1 VSGGFFDYKQSYFT
15 YVAEDIEQLL
25 EKDRKNFEYS
35 FSRSKKLEGALQKA
49 KKLCSFLYEY
59 VHNIDYYLES
69 DNGPVEFDETTNELD
84 RKFLEMNTENINVKV
99 KRLTE
104 TAQLPV
110 YATDGSGAFDLYAD
124 GFPDF
129 KEQSFG
135 DVAEYMPLTI
145 STGLS
150 FEIPKGY
157 GMFILSRSGHGFNNQ
172 ISLVNKLGLID
183 SDYRGQVMVKLETSS
198 KYNRLRVNVGDRIA
212 QAVIIKLPT
221 VAFEEVDDL
230 SVTERGTGGFGSTGI
245 K

>member
-1 VSGGFFDYKQSYFT
+1 MSGGFFGYKEHYLSYI
-15 YVAEDIEQLL
+15 AEEIEQLL
-25 EKDRKNFEYS
+25 QNKKDFGYS
-35 FSRSKKLEGALQKA
+35 FRKSKKLTNALEKT
-49 KKLCSFLYEY
+49 KNLCSFLYDY
-59 VHNIDYYLES
+59 VRNIDYYLSS
-69 DNGPVEFDETTNELD
+69 DIGSEYFETTTNELD
-84 RKFLEMNTENINVKV
+84 RKFLEMTIENVNVKV

-104 TAQLPV
+104 TAKLPV

-129 KEQSFG
+129 SGQSFG

-150 FEIPKGY
+150 FEIPRGY

-221 VAFEEVDDL
+221 VTFEEVDEL
-230 SVTERGTGGFGSTGI
+230 SMTQRGTCGFGSTGI